1 MVIQCFTLLKKC
13 FREHQNYDISKTES
27 ERKNSNM
34 TIQIFYWLFERMK
47 HYSILYW
54 LTISN
59 LGIVISNLDLPIQA
73 FKLSILKL
81 QLTMDH
87 KIFKM

>member
-1 MVIQCFTLLKKC
+1 MVIQYFTLLKKC

-27 ERKNSNM
+27 ESKNSNM
-34 TIQIFYWLFERMK
+34 TIQIFHWLFERMK

-59 LGIVISNLDLPIQA
+59 LWIVISNLDLSIQA
-73 FKLSILKL
+73 FKLSILNL
-81 QLTMDH
+81 ELT
-87 KIFKM
+87 INES